1 MRALPRFLALV
12 RDQRG
17 ATLPEFAL
25 ILVPLCVIIM
35 GTMEV
40 GYQAYVRSVTLGA
53 LETLTRAVTLQ
64 NADAASSETELQTQI
79 RRVAPTATVDIVRG
93 SVNRYDSFGKL
104 ERLTQDLNGNGVLD
118 GPVDTDGNGVKDK
131 SDCWEDV
138 DNNGTR
144 NIVTT
149 GANSI
154 GNADD
159 IVKYTVTVSYDRLL
173 PIDRFIGGSPRTS
186 TQASTVVRRQP
197 FEAQTSPTI
206 RCKS

>member
-1 MRALPRFLALV
+1 V
-12 RDQRG
+12 RYRPLTAIAKNQRG
-17 ATLPEFAL
+17 ATVTEFAL
-25 ILVPLCVIIM
+25 ILAPLCVMIM

-53 LETLTRAVTLQ
+53 VETLTRAVTLQ
-64 NADAASSETELQTQI
+64 NADASVGETELRAQI
-79 RRVAPTATVDIVRG
+79 RRVAPSATVDIVRG
-93 SVNRYDSFGKL
+93 SVNRYNSFGTL
-104 ERLTQDLNGNGVLD
+104 ERLTQDLNNNGILD

-138 DNNGTR
+138 DNNGVR

-154 GNADD
+154 GGADD
-159 IVKYTVTVSYDRLL
+159 IVKYTVTVTYDRLL
-173 PIDRFIGGSPRTS
+173 PINRFIGGSSRTG

-197 FEAQTSPTI
+197 FEAQTAPTI

>member
-1 MRALPRFLALV
+1 MSRRRFMTIGQD
-12 RDQRG
+12 RRG

-25 ILVPLCVIIM
+25 ILVPLCVMIM

-64 NADAASSETELQTQI
+64 NVDSTAGETELRAQI
-79 RRVAPTATVDIVRG
+79 RRVAPSATVDIVRG
-93 SVNRYDSFGKL
+93 SVNRYNSFGKL
-104 ERLTQDLNGNGVLD
+104 ERLTQDLNNNDILD

-138 DNNGTR
+138 DNNGVR
-144 NIVTT
+144 NVVTS

-154 GNADD
+154 GGADD

-173 PIDRFIGGSPRTS
+173 PLNRFIGGSSRTG
-186 TQASTVVRRQP
+186 TQASTVIRRQP
-197 FEAQTSPTI
+197 FAAQTTPTI

>member
-1 MRALPRFLALV
+1 MIARTTLRFAADRRA
-12 RDQRG
+12 

-25 ILVPLCVIIM
+25 LLVPLCVIIM

-64 NADAASSETELQTQI
+64 NADASTSETDLRTQI
-79 RRVAPTATVDIVRG
+79 RRVAPAATIDIVRG
-93 SVNRYDSFGKL
+93 SVNRYNSFGTL
-104 ERLTQDLNGNGVLD
+104 ERLTQDLNNNGILD
-118 GPVDTDGNGVKDK
+118 GPVDTDGNGVPDK

-138 DNNGTR
+138 DNNGVR
-144 NIVTT
+144 NIVTA
-149 GANSI
+149 GADGI
-154 GNADD
+154 GGADD

-173 PIDRFIGGSPRTS
+173 PVHRFIGGTARAS
-186 TQASTVVRRQP
+186 TQATTVVRRQP
-197 FEAQTSPTI
+197 FEAQASPTI